1 VILLG
6 ESWGAFLR
14 NHSSHIAAMGWFV
27 VPTII
32 ARQPVQSRKRVATRH
47 DKLAQNYL
55 ALERR
60 HRDRLAQQRSVM
72 A

>member
-32 ARQPVQSRKRVATRH
+32 AIMIANLFSRASASQPAMTSSRKITWR
-47 DKLAQNYL
+47 
-55 ALERR
+55 
-60 HRDRLAQQRSVM
+60 
-72 A
+72 